1 MKMDKRKPTC
11 ALVTG
16 SSQGLGRAFAEECA
30 GRGMDLV
37 LAALPGTGLP
47 EVARIIERTHGVR
60 VEAVEMDLAA
70 ADAPARLCAHMRE
83 KGIEIDALINNAG
96 VGYNSRFGD
105 STLGQNET
113 TIELNVGA
121 LVRLTHHL
129 LPQLKQRGRA
139 WILNVSSLAAFFP
152 MPYMPVYSPTKSF
165 VLNFSLALREE
176 LRGTSVSMS
185 VLCPNGIRTNRGNR
199 DLIEKQGL
207 AGRLTCGY
215 PDEIARAGLDGMAAG
230 RGLIVPG
237 LVNRALCAVSGFVP
251 RGLYMRVIARRWG
264 ALSGSAHAA
273 AHTSAVQTSAARAAV
288 ARAAAA
294 GAEPVG
300 A

>member
-1 MKMDKRKPTC
+1 MENRKPTC
-11 ALVTG
+11 ALITG
-16 SSQGLGRAFAEECA
+16 SSQGLGRALADECA

-37 LAALPGTGLP
+37 LAALPDTGLP

-70 ADAPARLCAHMRE
+70 ADAPARLCALMRG
-83 KGIEIDALINNAG
+83 KGIEIDVLINNAG

-139 WILNVSSLAAFFP
+139 WILNVSSLAAYFP

-199 DLIEKQGL
+199 ELIDRQGL
-207 AGRLTCGY
+207 AGRLTCSY
-215 PDEIARAGLDGMAAG
+215 PDEVARAALDGMTAG
-230 RGLIVPG
+230 RGVIVPG
-237 LVNRALCAVSGFVP
+237 IVNRVLRAVSGLVP
-251 RGLYMRVIARRWG
+251 RGLYMRVISRRWG
-264 ALSGSAHAA
+264 ALSGSAQA
-273 AHTSAVQTSAARAAV
+273 AARASGSAQ
-288 ARAAAA
+288 AAARPVPALAAPA
-294 GAEPVG
+294 GA
-300 A
+300 

>member
-1 MKMDKRKPTC
+1 
-11 ALVTG
+11 
-16 SSQGLGRAFAEECA
+16 
-30 GRGMDLV
+30 MDLV
-37 LAALPGTGLP
+37 LAALPDTGLP
-47 EVARIIERTHGVR
+47 EVAWIIERTHGVR
-60 VEAVEMDLAA
+60 VEVVEMDLAA
-70 ADAPARLCAHMRE
+70 VDAPARLCALMRD
-83 KGIEIDALINNAG
+83 KGIEIDVLINNAG

-139 WILNVSSLAAFFP
+139 WILNVSSLAAYFP

-199 DLIEKQGL
+199 DLIDRQGL
-207 AGRLTCGY
+207 A
-215 PDEIARAGLDGMAAG
+215 RAGSPAPIPTRWRGQASTAWLRAAG
-230 RGLIVPG
+230 
-237 LVNRALCAVSGFVP
+237 
-251 RGLYMRVIARRWG
+251 
-264 ALSGSAHAA
+264 
-273 AHTSAVQTSAARAAV
+273 
-288 ARAAAA
+288 
-294 GAEPVG
+294 
-300 A
+300 